1 MMMKKNILALFAV
14 AALTASSFVHAEAID
29 PTTAISTEDCAV
41 LGEAVR
47 LNLSS
52 GVSGAYECSEA
63 RNAINVGACHATGSR
78 STSLTCAQIGLDE
91 AGDPTYNNEDCDG
104 TAGQVVTLESPSYR
118 GFRASTTGGSVGAQS
133 LSANCDSG
141 TVEELVPFL

>member
-1 MMMKKNILALFAV
+1 MKKNILALFAV
-14 AALTASSFVHAEAID
+14 AAVTASSFVYADPID
-29 PTTAISTEDCAV
+29 PTTSITTADCAV

-63 RNAINVGACHATGSR
+63 RNAINVGACHASGSR
-78 STSLTCAQIGLDE
+78 GTSLTCAQIGLNEDGTP
-91 AGDPTYNNEDCDG
+91 AYNNTGCTGE
-104 TAGQVVTLESPSYR
+104 AGQVVTLSTPSYR

-133 LSANCDSG
+133 LSGNCTTG